1 VGAVA
6 ERLQGGAA
14 AAAERV
20 DPPPDEHL
28 SAFLVHQAER
38 ASYEKRALGGHAN
51 DDDAIPRP
59 HEARFRA
66 VALPP
71 LRPAA
76 FFWAVVP
83 P

>member
-1 VGAVA
+1 MGAVA
-6 ERLQGGAA
+6 EWLHGGAA
-14 AAAERV
+14 TAAERV
-20 DPPPDEHL
+20 DPPSGEHL

-38 ASYEKRALGGHAN
+38 ASHEQGALGGHAN
-51 DDDAIPRP
+51 DDSIPRP